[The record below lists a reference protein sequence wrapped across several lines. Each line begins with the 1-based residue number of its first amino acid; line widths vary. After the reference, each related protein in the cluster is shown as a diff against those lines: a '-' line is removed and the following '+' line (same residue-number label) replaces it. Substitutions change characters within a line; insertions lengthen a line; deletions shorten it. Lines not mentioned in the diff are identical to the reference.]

1 MSSATLTIDVSGMTC
16 GHCVRSV
23 TEELTAIPGVTDVV
37 VDLVADGV
45 SHVTFTTAEPVA
57 DDAVAA
63 AIAEAG
69 YAIAPPRSLL

>member
-1 MSSATLTIDVSGMTC
+1 MSTQTITVDVSGMTC

-23 TEELTAIPGVTDVV
+23 TEELTAIPGVTDVA

-45 SHVTFTTAEPVA
+45 SHVTFTATEPVA

-69 YAIAPPRSLL
+69 YVVAPPRALL

>member
-1 MSSATLTIDVSGMTC
+1 MSTQTLTVDVSGMTC
-16 GHCVRSV
+16 GHCVRAV
-23 TEELTAIPGVTDVV
+23 TEELTAIPGVTDVE

-45 SHVTFTTAEPVA
+45 SHVTFTSTHPVA

-63 AIAEAG
+63 AITEAG